1 LAEAERIEK
10 EKLQAKK
17 LAIEEA
23 ERVALEEL

>member
-10 EKLQAKK
+10 EKIQAEK

-23 ERVALEEL
+23 ERIALEEL